1 MQPQTTTTAIVGKGL
16 FSIRKIGCE
25 LGMSKTT
32 LQRQLGAVKK
42 KRQLLIPQKSCFN
55 IRLLAS
61 RVYCM
66 SKSYISSK
74 PSPVQNDHAR
84 LYCA

>member
-25 LGMSKTT
+25 LGMRETT

-42 KRQLLIPQKSCFN
+42 KAAAAGTLKILLQHPSTRITC
-55 IRLLAS
+55 LLY
-61 RVYCM
+61 VE
-66 SKSYISSK
+66 K
-74 PSPVQNDHAR
+74 
-84 LYCA
+84 LY